1 MVNLEVN
8 THFKFGFGNC
18 EAQMACKF
26 PPPSLS
32 PAIIIIIM
40 GTNTTTTE
48 SVSNHCD
55 MEHDVVVFGLSVVAI
70 IGYDQPLIDF
80 GFCFLV
86 GVHCGFESW
95 PCGVGGRFL
104 FFLHSQFSNNV
115 FCGCRILRSFVDQ
128 HSFTGESTAEK
139 I

>member
-80 GFCFLV
+80 WV
-86 GVHCGFESW
+86 
-95 PCGVGGRFL
+95 L
-104 FFLHSQFSNNV
+104 FFGWGPLWFRIVAVWCGRQV
-115 FCGCRILRSFVDQ
+115 FVFFAFAIQ
-128 HSFTGESTAEK
+128 
-139 I
+139 

>member
-48 SVSNHCD
+48 SISNHCD

-80 GFCFLV
+80 WAIFLV

-95 PCGVGGRFL
+95 PCGVCGRFL

-115 FCGCRILRSFVDQ
+115 FVVVAFYVRS
-128 HSFTGESTAEK
+128 
-139 I
+139 